1 MSSRN
6 SAAVMCV
13 YILVVESHDSRLP
26 AAALYLGW
34 RAGSEK
40 GVRRWP
46 SSDMGFRAKLGIS
59 EQDELSQ
66 PALCP
71 GLLSF

>member
-1 MSSRN
+1 MTVACPRSL
-6 SAAVMCV
+6 AGMQ
-13 YILVVESHDSRLP
+13 
-26 AAALYLGW
+26 GW
-34 RAGSEK
+34 LQK

-71 GLLSF
+71 GL